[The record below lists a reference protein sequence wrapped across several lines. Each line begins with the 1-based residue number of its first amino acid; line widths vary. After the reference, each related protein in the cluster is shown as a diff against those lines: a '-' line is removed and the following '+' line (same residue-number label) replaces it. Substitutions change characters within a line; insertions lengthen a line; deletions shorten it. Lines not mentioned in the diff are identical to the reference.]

1 MSVSICPIATINAPI
16 EHVWRL
22 LADPSRYALW
32 WDAKTVSIV
41 PEGPAQAGQQIF
53 AATSALGRRW
63 DVHLTVEAVSANRRQ
78 LDLLT
83 QLPLGITVR
92 NHITCT
98 PLDNQRTYV
107 SFG

>member
-1 MSVSICPIATINAPI
+1 MSFSTCPIATINAPI
-16 EHVWRL
+16 EQVWRL

-53 AATSALGRRW
+53 ATTSALGKQW
-63 DVHLTVEAVSANRRQ
+63 DVRLTVEAVSAKKRQ

-83 QLPLGITVR
+83 QLPLGITVH
-92 NHITCT
+92 NHITCI

>member
-1 MSVSICPIATINAPI
+1 MSFSICPIAIINAPI
-16 EHVWRL
+16 EQVWRL

-41 PEGPAQAGQQIF
+41 PEGRAQAGQQIF
-53 AATSALGRRW
+53 ATTSALGKQW
-63 DVHLTVEAVSANRRQ
+63 DVHLTVESVSAKKRQ

-83 QLPLGITVR
+83 QLPLGITVN

-98 PLDNQRTYV
+98 PLDKQRTYV

>member
-1 MSVSICPIATINAPI
+1 MSLRTCPITTINAPI
-16 EHVWRL
+16 KQVWRL

-53 AATSALGRRW
+53 ATTSALGQQW
-63 DVHLTVEAVSANRRQ
+63 GVHLTVEAVSAKKRQ

-83 QLPLGITVR
+83 QLPLGITVH

-98 PLDNQRTYV
+98 SLDNQRTYV

>member
-53 AATSALGRRW
+53 ATTSALGRRW